1 MLEVNLVGIQLPS
14 GDLDVVLSLLLGTLD
29 LVPLV
34 TGLYGSLVRFI
45 SLSLSYS
52 LADSSLIVLRVP
64 EIFLF

>member
-1 MLEVNLVGIQLPS
+1 MLEVDLVGVQLPS

-34 TGLYGSLVRFI
+34 TGII

-52 LADSSLIVLRVP
+52 LADSSLIVRRVP
-64 EIFLF
+64 EIVLF